1 MLQSCIRLLTAVIGF
16 FISALVFYALNLC
29 FPVENM
35 DQIDPVDLYGTFTEA
50 EARRAGVAPLEEI
63 HPDGLSEGRQ
73 SRDKDVTLQG
83 EKEV

>member
-1 MLQSCIRLLTAVIGF
+1 LYADRRKGF
-16 FISALVFYALNLC
+16 FISGVVFYALNLM

-50 EARRAGVAPLEEI
+50 EARRAGVAPFEET
-63 HPDGLSEGRQ
+63 HTDGLSIKRH
-73 SRDKDVTLQG
+73 SRDKEATLQG